1 LGVISGIATVKA
13 LQQSVKSSAIALQ
26 ATEAGYE
33 VGTRTTV
40 DVLDARR
47 RLYSSQRNLAIS
59 KYDYL
64 KNIIQLK
71 QAAGTLSKDD
81 LIQINDW
88 LK

>member
-1 LGVISGIATVKA
+1 
-13 LQQSVKSSAIALQ
+13 
-26 ATEAGYE
+26 

-47 RLYSSQRNLAIS
+47 RLYSSQRNLAVS

-81 LIQINDW
+81 LVQINNW

>member
-1 LGVISGIATVKA
+1 
-13 LQQSVKSSAIALQ
+13 
-26 ATEAGYE
+26 
-33 VGTRTTV
+33 
-40 DVLDARR
+40 VLDARR
-47 RLYSSQRNLAIS
+47 RLYSSQRNLAVS

-81 LIQINDW
+81 LVQINNW